1 MQKLTHGDM
10 CLRYFQF
17 HFAYGRKRLGNV
29 LHILQHPDKFD
40 LPFTRSHAKP
50 SRNLKN
56 LSRRFRMNFCGRV
69 LSLFLTTC
77 KLEVQ
82 TGNSV
87 VSVIVPTLLY
97 IYGDIYL
104 GKTYFG
110 PGDNGGG
117 ILKHYPTM
125 CKNPSLC
132 SVKTEMIELPE
143 TILWS
148 SLHCLSWGPCLL

>member
-1 MQKLTHGDM
+1 M